1 MKFYF
6 DGEKICTSKA
16 HNYTH
21 AIVYPAK
28 PGTGKKWQLQSRHS
42 SLALAQ
48 AALAN
53 TRRGLNLYNPEK
65 AAALRLVE
73 LEARP

>member
-28 PGTGKKWQLQSRHS
+28 PGAGKKWQLQSRHS
-42 SLALAQ
+42 SLHW
-48 AALAN
+48 
-53 TRRGLNLYNPEK
+53 P
-65 AAALRLVE
+65 
-73 LEARP
+73 RPPWQIHGAG

>member
-42 SLALAQ
+42 SLA
-48 AALAN
+48 N

>member
-21 AIVYPAK
+21 AIVSRAPQSLLIPEIINFETYYTRRKEHEKPLFLRNDP
-28 PGTGKKWQLQSRHS
+28 PGTRH
-42 SLALAQ
+42 
-48 AALAN
+48 
-53 TRRGLNLYNPEK
+53 E
-65 AAALRLVE
+65 
-73 LEARP
+73 